1 MRDFKKFYKDHT
13 ERTILES
20 VMVPEIVSATRDWFY
35 NNSDAIL
42 IGGLALSYWAKPRE
56 TGDIDV
62 LFQSD
67 AHIPA
72 TVAKFNRHRAH
83 AFEHND
89 TGVEVEV
96 LSPEFIDM
104 EDGLYDKVLETSEVL
119 EGIRIASPTGI
130 VALKLG
136 RSSPVDIGDI
146 STLLD
151 AGHKIDLNGW
161 PVDENKLLR
170 AEDSL
175 NMTLRK

>member
-96 LSPEFIDM
+96 LIYNKLS
-104 EDGLYDKVLETSEVL
+104 
-119 EGIRIASPTGI
+119 
-130 VALKLG
+130 LKLG